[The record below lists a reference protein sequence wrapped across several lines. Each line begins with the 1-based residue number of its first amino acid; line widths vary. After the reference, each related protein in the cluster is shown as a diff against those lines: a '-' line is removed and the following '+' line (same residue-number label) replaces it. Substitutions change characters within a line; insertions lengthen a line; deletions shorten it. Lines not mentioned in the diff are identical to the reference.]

1 MSKAAHSRISRRGVL
16 AGSLAIP
23 VFSTAPASVE
33 GLQGAGAFP
42 DPLIA
47 KAEAWITAPRRLD
60 ALTLEWGRLETQ
72 VRDKARRLGIEM
84 YAARAR
90 RFPEA
95 QAMRAL
101 DRRIDAAYRDLE
113 GLAVEASLM
122 RAVTVEG
129 AVAKLDLSMRIQGS
143 YSWQDHARELAEG
156 GIAELRSFTTQRG
169 QLSASA

>member
-1 MSKAAHSRISRRGVL
+1 MAV
-16 AGSLAIP
+16 P
-23 VFSTAPASVE
+23 VYSTASAGVA
-33 GLQGAGAFP
+33 GLQGGGAFT

-47 KAEAWITAPRRLD
+47 KAEAWITTRQRLD

-72 VRDKARRLGIEM
+72 VRVKAGKLGIEM

-129 AVAKLDLSMRIQGS
+129 AVAKLDLSMRIQG
-143 YSWQDHARELAEG
+143 
-156 GIAELRSFTTQRG
+156 
-169 QLSASA
+169 